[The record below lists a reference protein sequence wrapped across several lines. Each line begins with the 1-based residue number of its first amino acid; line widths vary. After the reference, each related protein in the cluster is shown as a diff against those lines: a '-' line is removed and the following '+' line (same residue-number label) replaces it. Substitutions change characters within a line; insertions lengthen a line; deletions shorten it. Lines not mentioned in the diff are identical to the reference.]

1 MSRTTLARNEK
12 RVDYY
17 PTPAWCV
24 HRLLEACQLPGGRW
38 LEPAVGDGAIVR
50 AVNAVRSDVTW
61 TTVDVRVE
69 VDPDHVGDFWAFGG
83 AGLVPEFPA
92 PYAPFSVAITNPP
105 YSQAL
110 EFVVAARGRARV
122 VAMLLRL
129 GWLSSAERAPFLRD
143 WMPDVYVLPDRPSF
157 DGQGSDSADYAWL
170 VWQQKTRGSWGRAEV
185 LATTPIGERRAHE

>member
-24 HRLLEACQLPGGRW
+24 HRLLEACELPGGHW

-61 TTVDVRVE
+61 TTVDVRPEVE
-69 VDPDHVGDFWAFGG
+69 PDVVGDFWALSGVLDTKPDTF
-83 AGLVPEFPA
+83 A
-92 PYAPFSVAITNPP
+92 VAITNPP
-105 YSQAL
+105 FSQAM
-110 EFVVAARGRARV
+110 EFVTEAMRHARV

-129 GWLSSAERAPFLRD
+129 GWLSSAERAPFLRRFT
-143 WMPDVYVLPDRPSF
+143 PDVYVLPDRPSF
-157 DGQGSDSADYAWL
+157 DGQGSDSADYAWMVWGQL
-170 VWQQKTRGSWGRAEV
+170 VNGRPKIDV
-185 LATTPIGERRAHE
+185 LAPTSLDKRRSGG